1 VDQPA
6 LAGIRPVNRGWGRPP
21 LDSTPNGRYR
31 GESSRVLVGRVVHVK
46 QNQLKINKG
55 AHGVIVV
62 ALGGYIYHERTK
74 PEGVQIQFDQ
84 NGLKIQ
90 KN

>member
-1 VDQPA
+1 V
-6 LAGIRPVNRGWGRPP
+6 LK
-21 LDSTPNGRYR
+21 GRYR
-31 GESSRVLVGRVVHVK
+31 ERIEPFWLRRVVPVK
-46 QNQLKINKG
+46 QNQLYLVIG
-55 AHGVIVV
+55 ALVVIVV
-62 ALGGYIYHERTK
+62 VLGGYIYHERTK

>member
-1 VDQPA
+1 
-6 LAGIRPVNRGWGRPP
+6 L
-21 LDSTPNGRYR
+21 
-31 GESSRVLVGRVVHVK
+31 K
-46 QNQLKINKG
+46 QNQLYLVIG
-55 AHGVIVV
+55 ALVVIVV
-62 ALGGYIYHERTK
+62 VLAGYIYHEQTK

>member
-1 VDQPA
+1 
-6 LAGIRPVNRGWGRPP
+6 
-21 LDSTPNGRYR
+21 
-31 GESSRVLVGRVVHVK
+31 VK
-46 QNQLKINKG
+46 QNQLYLVIG
-55 AHGVIVV
+55 ALVVIVIV
-62 ALGGYIYHERTK
+62 LGGYIYHERTK

>member
-1 VDQPA
+1 MDQSA
-6 LAGIRPVNRGWGRPP
+6 LARIRP
-21 LDSTPNGRYR
+21 LNGRLAQPVA
-31 GESSRVLVGRVVHVK
+31 GFGVEGTLSKGIEPLGPGGHPLK
-46 QNQLKINKG
+46 QNQLYLVIG
-55 AHGVIVV
+55 ALVVIVV
-62 ALGGYIYHERTK
+62 VLGGYIYHERTK

>member
-1 VDQPA
+1 
-6 LAGIRPVNRGWGRPP
+6 L
-21 LDSTPNGRYR
+21 LDSARKRRYR
-31 GESSRVLVGRVVHVK
+31 RESGHSGQEGDFLK
-46 QNQLKINKG
+46 QNQLYLLIG
-55 AHGVIVV
+55 ALVVIVIV
-62 ALGGYIYHERTK
+62 LGGYIYHERTK

>member
-1 VDQPA
+1 M
-6 LAGIRPVNRGWGRPP
+6 
-21 LDSTPNGRYR
+21 
-31 GESSRVLVGRVVHVK
+31 K
-46 QNQLKINKG
+46 QNQLYLVIG
-55 AHGVIVV
+55 ALVVIVV
-62 ALGGYIYHERTK
+62 VLAGYIYHEQTK

>member
-1 VDQPA
+1 MEPA
-6 LAGIRPVNRGWGRPP
+6 AAGFNAEGALSRGIEPFW
-21 LDSTPNGRYR
+21 LW
-31 GESSRVLVGRVVHVK
+31 RVVPVK
-46 QNQLKINKG
+46 QNQLYLIIG
-55 AHGVIVV
+55 ALVVIVV
-62 ALGGYIYHERTK
+62 VLGGYIYHERTK